1 MHGQRSRVLPM
12 LKLALIVLLFSS
24 VAGAI
29 GFSGVVPR
37 LARFFRILF
46 GTSLAL
52 FATLLGLGLLTGEA
66 LF

>member
-1 MHGQRSRVLPM
+1 M
-12 LKLALIVLLFSS
+12 LKLALMALLFSL

-29 GFSGVVPR
+29 GFSGIVPR
-37 LARFFRILF
+37 LTRIFKMLF

-52 FATLLGLGLLTGEA
+52 FATLFGLGLLTGEA